1 MCWAE
6 GQTRLSARA
15 APNFLPVQTIR
26 MSRGHLHFTFSL
38 TRAPSVI
45 MEGGYGPT
53 CFTDE
58 EREAPRGA
66 GPAAQPGSGRAEY
79 QWGF

>member
-26 MSRGHLHFTFSL
+26 MSRGRLHFTFSL

-66 GPAAQPGSGRAEY
+66 GPATQPGSGRAEY